1 MATVLVVDD
10 EEPELALLAQLVK
23 SAGHN
28 CLVARS
34 GREALD
40 MLKEWCD
47 VNAIITDLRMPEING
62 LRLIRERREAGDS
75 IPIIAISGVNADQ
88 LILAE
93 DYGANAVLPKPVDG
107 QKLLQA
113 LEDILDRSKSSWADA
128 WIHPEFGS
136 VGDR

>member
-62 LRLIRERREAGDS
+62 LRLIPLGAFGQFPGGEGILRVTTTANVRIELLAMSAEADFDE
-75 IPIIAISGVNADQ
+75 P
-88 LILAE
+88 
-93 DYGANAVLPKPVDG
+93 
-107 QKLLQA
+107 
-113 LEDILDRSKSSWADA
+113 
-128 WIHPEFGS
+128 
-136 VGDR
+136 